1 MSFKKHIIFAITVI
15 SSLFFVFAFADVV
28 SEDELAEEA
37 METPSF
43 TDALLYGD
51 EAVESYDRYLLA
63 NFVSKEKWSNLHKRL
78 QILFGKRQIGS
89 VYLGK
94 DGYLF
99 EEHVPEAYP
108 EQLMQEK
115 LKLAEKLVTEWNA
128 RVMLVPTSDAVLS
141 DKLPSSAPRLDQGR
155 LSELAKEL
163 LGEDYIDVEETLRE
177 HREESYYRT
186 DRSWTSYGAY
196 YAYRV
201 WSERIG
207 ISRYPYNLNIA
218 QKASED
224 VAGSLQQQ
232 IGYGDYRDTLVYVRE
247 TLKRKVTVQFDFG
260 KTSNSMY
267 FPEWLDTDTPYSYY
281 LDGPHAFTELAFQVK
296 TGRKLFLIGGSYSKA
311 FVPLLAQHYDR
322 IYLLEPDRFGGNV
335 DALISSCLKKH
346 PAEAQ
351 SGDSPSRATDRT
363 DAGYDVLILYDNI
376 EFLERFTWKE

>member
-28 SEDELAEEA
+28 SEDEFAEEA

-186 DRSWTSYGAY
+186 DRSWTSHGAY

-201 WSERIG
+201 WTERMG

>member
-201 WSERIG
+201 WTERMG
-207 ISRYPYNLNIA
+207 ISRYPYNRNIA

-232 IGYGDYRDTLVYVRE
+232 IGYGDYRDTFVYVRE

>member
-201 WSERIG
+201 WTERMG

-335 DALISSCLKKH
+335 DALSSSCLKKH

-351 SGDSPSRATDRT
+351 SGDSPSRATNRT

>member
-28 SEDELAEEA
+28 SEDEFAEKTMEA
-37 METPSF
+37 PSF
-43 TDALLYGD
+43 LDALLSGD
-51 EAVESYDRYLLA
+51 EAAETYDRYLLA
-63 NFVSKEKWSNLHKRL
+63 NFVSKEKWSDLQKSL
-78 QILFGKRQIGS
+78 QILFGKRQIDS

-108 EQLMQEK
+108 EQLIQEK
-115 LKLAEKLVTEWNA
+115 LELAEKLVTEWNA
-128 RVMLVPTSDAVLS
+128 KVMLVPTSDAVLS

-201 WSERIG
+201 WAERMG
-207 ISRYPYNLNIA
+207 ISKYPYNLNIA

-232 IGYGDYRDTLVYVRE
+232 IGYGDYRDTFVYVRE
-247 TLKRKVTVQFDFG
+247 TLKRKVTLQFDFG

-281 LDGPHAFTELAFQVK
+281 LDGPHAFTELAFQTK

-322 IYLLEPDRFGGNV
+322 IYLLEPDRFGGDV
-335 DALISSCLKKH
+335 DALISSCLKRH
-346 PAEAQ
+346 IGEAQ
-351 SGDSPSRATDRT
+351 SGVPSSKGTKQT

>member
-1 MSFKKHIIFAITVI
+1 M
-15 SSLFFVFAFADVV
+15 
-28 SEDELAEEA
+28 
-37 METPSF
+37 
-43 TDALLYGD
+43 
-51 EAVESYDRYLLA
+51 
-63 NFVSKEKWSNLHKRL
+63 
-78 QILFGKRQIGS
+78 
-89 VYLGK
+89 
-94 DGYLF
+94 
-99 EEHVPEAYP
+99 
-108 EQLMQEK
+108 
-115 LKLAEKLVTEWNA
+115 
-128 RVMLVPTSDAVLS
+128 
-141 DKLPSSAPRLDQGR
+141 
-155 LSELAKEL
+155 
-163 LGEDYIDVEETLRE
+163 EETLRE

-201 WSERIG
+201 WTERMG